1 MNKVLLF
8 KLFILLALDIFSQ
21 HPRTKFSLSDYGVT
35 IRPDKRVMTVMAA
48 LEISGLK
55 APLNKQGENFRK
67 ALRFELK
74 GIDPALKQKI
84 NTFVNRYKENHKN
97 VSVSELTAPFISMA
111 YSLSKTPFLEA
122 PERSADMPDDLLEAL
137 DFATLVQEFYKMPE
151 IESIIDVY
159 FKKYSEAGRM
169 LNSSAIEMVRDI
181 LNYLNTRPQLV
192 YVERTR
198 VDAPQ
203 PDKKKKK
210 KIIET
215 RIQQRTFNIV
225 PEMLAPRNAVNFL
238 NIRDNYYAV
247 VSPETN
253 LRSSEVR
260 RAYLQFV
267 LDPLVLKSAKD
278 ISKHNSEIR
287 KLLDDRRKY
296 DASISPDVFLAV
308 SRSLVAAVDIRE
320 EEYRKVRIATLQAR
334 NKINTLKT
342 KAEKKAVVKELQR
355 YKNNL
360 ADDAALRLSERSE
373 GGAVLAFYFARKV
386 REIED
391 SGFDIAN
398 SLNDWIVS
406 LNPLQEK
413 NYLKEFAEAKKRAYE
428 RKRAGKVTKTNF
440 AKNPFTEKLF
450 KIDKLIAAKKY
461 PEAEKQLEA
470 LLSENPN
477 QARILYALGQVVN
490 LSAGELNDPNEI
502 KKRLE
507 IAITHY
513 LNAIRAVTPITKNT
527 PTADIAWVSR
537 SYFAL
542 GRIYEFYRQ
551 NEYALKIYEAVL
563 KVGRVRGGAYEDALK
578 SRKKLITRLPR

>member
-1 MNKVLLF
+1 MKKVLLF

-21 HPRTKFSLSDYGVT
+21 NPRTKFSLSDYGVT

-74 GIDPALKQKI
+74 DINPTLRQKI
-84 NTFVNRYKENHKN
+84 NAFVNRYKKKHKN
-97 VSVSELTAPFISMA
+97 VSASELTAPFISMA
-111 YSLSKTPFLEA
+111 YSLSKTPSLEA
-122 PERSADMPDDLLEAL
+122 PGHSADMPDDLLEVL

-151 IESIIDVY
+151 IKSIIDVY

-169 LNSSAIEMVRDI
+169 LSSSAIEMVRDI
-181 LNYLNTRPQLV
+181 LNYLNTSPQLI
-192 YVERTR
+192 YVERVR
-198 VDAPQ
+198 VDESQ
-203 PDKKKKK
+203 PDKK

-225 PEMLAPRNAVNFL
+225 PEMLAPKNTVNFL
-238 NIRDNYYAV
+238 NIRDSYYAV

-267 LDPLVLKSAKD
+267 LDPLVLKNAKN

-287 KLLDDRRKY
+287 KLLDERRKY

-334 NKINTLKT
+334 NKIDTLKT
-342 KAEKKAVVKELQR
+342 EAEKKAVVKELQR
-355 YKNNL
+355 YKNDL
-360 ADDAALRLSERSE
+360 ADNAALRLSERYES
-373 GGAVLAFYFARKV
+373 GAVLAFYFARKM

-413 NYLKEFAEAKKRAYE
+413 NYLKEFAEAKNRAYE
-428 RKRAGKVTKTNF
+428 RKLAGRVMENNF
-440 AKNPFTEKLF
+440 AKNPFTERLF
-450 KIDKLIAAKKY
+450 EIEKLIEAKKY
-461 PEAEKQLEA
+461 PEAEKQLED

-507 IAITHY
+507 MAITHY
-513 LNAIRAVTPITKNT
+513 SNAIRSVTPITKNT
-527 PTADIAWVSR
+527 PIADIAWVSR

-542 GRIYEFYRQ
+542 GRIYEFYEQ
-551 NEYALKIYEAVL
+551 NEYALKIYETVL
-563 KVGRVRGGAYEDALK
+563 KVGWVRGGAYEDALK
-578 SRKKLITRLPR
+578 ARQKLMIRLSR